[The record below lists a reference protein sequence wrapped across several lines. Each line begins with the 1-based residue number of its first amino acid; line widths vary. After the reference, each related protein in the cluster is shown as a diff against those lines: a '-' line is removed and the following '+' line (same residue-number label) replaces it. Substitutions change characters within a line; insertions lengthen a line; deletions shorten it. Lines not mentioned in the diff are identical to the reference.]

1 LCVPSILFASSFLF
15 KIKIPGLQGLT
26 FDHHFASLLLDC
38 LLWCCRRA
46 LQSLEWKLKS
56 VICSFF
62 VYPSVHLDCVCFF
75 KLLYLWAVEKL
86 LFSSFVFWLLAVV
99 ELKKTTRARK
109 NKIIKVCLSFSITCV
124 VSCRVVSWC
133 TRNIAAVI
141 SNYGLE
147 RSWLLQALSTQ
158 IAFNLRTVVTNF
170 LS

>member
-1 LCVPSILFASSFLF
+1 MLCVPSILFASSFLF

-124 VSCRVVSWC
+124 VSCRVVVHSKHSC
-133 TRNIAAVI
+133 
-141 SNYGLE
+141 SN
-147 RSWLLQALSTQ
+147 LQ
-158 IAFNLRTVVTNF
+158 LRFGKKLVVASFVNSNRLQF
-170 LS
+170 EDSCH